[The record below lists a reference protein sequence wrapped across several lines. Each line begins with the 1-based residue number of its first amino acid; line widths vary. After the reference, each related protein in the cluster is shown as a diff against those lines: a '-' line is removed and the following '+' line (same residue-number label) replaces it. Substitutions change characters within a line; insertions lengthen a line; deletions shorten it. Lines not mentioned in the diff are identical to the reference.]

1 MDNDQQIQEIF
12 NYRSYLQQS
21 FGIILDE
28 ETAAKLWILKYA
40 AIWRLIQN
48 QRADQKKKTS
58 EIFFCNYSKQ
68 TSSTWKMRIHL
79 HHYYN
84 TDGFTG

>member
-12 NYRSYLQQS
+12 NYKSYLQQS

-40 AIWRLIQN
+40 AVWRMVQN
-48 QRADQKKKTS
+48 RRVDQKLKTS
-58 EIFFCNYSKQ
+58 EICFCNYSEQ
-68 TSSTWKMRIHL
+68 ETL
-79 HHYYN
+79 
-84 TDGFTG
+84 F